1 MNKPLRVCAL
11 ILIIFSPFFLEFDHA
26 SANDGTTGSEWDF
39 SVTPYVWG
47 SGLVG
52 TVGAKGHKA
61 HINLSFSN
69 VLDQL
74 NKTGMIS
81 FTGNKGK
88 QFFMFD
94 GMYLDI
100 SNSGVTSNSDVIAD
114 IDVTTTRLQASWGTN
129 FLKGD
134 SFVLSGF
141 AGIRY
146 WDITNRLTLHT
157 KSESLG
163 TYKDNEAWLDP
174 ILGIRYEKSLT
185 DKLSL
190 LTMLDIGGFGVG
202 SDLTWGGM
210 INIVWKYSERT
221 YLNLG
226 YRYLYV
232 DYENNGFIMDAYNDG
247 IFAGIT
253 FRF

>member
-1 MNKPLRVCAL
+1 MNKSMCFYVLLL
-11 ILIIFSPFFLEFDHA
+11 IVFSPFFLELHCAYAIDA
-26 SANDGTTGSEWDF
+26 TSESEWDF
-39 SVTPYVWG
+39 SVTPYGWA

-61 HINLSFSN
+61 HVNLSFSD
-69 VLDQL
+69 VLGQL

-81 FTGNKGK
+81 FTGKKGNRY
-88 QFFMFD
+88 FFFD

-100 SNSGVTSNSDVIAD
+100 SNGGTTSISDVFAD
-114 IDVTTTRLQASWGTN
+114 IDVTTTRLQAALGTT

-146 WDITNRLTLHT
+146 WDITNRLTL
-157 KSESLG
+157 SSPSGILG
-163 TYKDNEAWLDP
+163 TYKDSESWLDP
-174 ILGIRYEKSLT
+174 ILGIRYEKNLSNR
-185 DKLSL
+185 LSL

-202 SDLTWGGM
+202 SDFTWGGM
-210 INIVWKYSERT
+210 INIAWKCSERT
-221 YLNLG
+221 SLNLG

-232 DYENNGFIMDAYNDG
+232 DYENNGFTMDTYNDG

>member
-1 MNKPLRVCAL
+1 ML
-11 ILIIFSPFFLEFDHA
+11 DHA
-26 SANDGTTGSEWDF
+26 SANDGTAGSEWNF

-52 TVGAKGHKA
+52 TVGAKGYKT
-61 HINLSFSN
+61 HINLSFSD

-74 NKTGMIS
+74 NNSGMVS

-100 SNSGVTSNSDVIAD
+100 SYSGVTSNSDVIAG
-114 IDVTTTRLQASWGTN
+114 IDVTTTRLQAAWGTN
-129 FLKGD
+129 FLEGD

-146 WDITNRLTLHT
+146 WDITNRLILYTQ
-157 KSESLG
+157 SEPLG
-163 TYKDNEAWLDP
+163 TYKDSEAWLDP
-174 ILGIRYEKSLT
+174 ILGIRYEKRLLN
-185 DKLSL
+185 KLSL
-190 LTMLDIGGFGVG
+190 LTILDIGGFGVG
-202 SDLTWGGM
+202 SDFTWGGM
-210 INIVWKYSERT
+210 INISWKYSERI

-232 DYENNGFIMDAYNDG
+232 DYEDNGFTMDAYNDG
-247 IFAGIT
+247 FFGGIT